1 MSWLYRIIPASWSVC
16 PWYLA
21 VPWALFG
28 NDADG
33 ICGERSGVPGYQ
45 GAPVTFRNFG
55 RWWTRNPMANLMAL
69 VLSRRIQR
77 GYALLGT
84 PQDALRPFWPA
95 NVPGALL
102 AWNGGPLFAWE
113 LAGWEGY
120 IGMRPRDIPGRG
132 LCGVPGLALR
142 RGRD

>member
-1 MSWLYRIIPASWSVC
+1 MNWLYRIIAASWAVC

-45 GAPVTFRNFG
+45 GVPVTVRNFL

-69 VLSRRIQR
+69 VLSVPIRR
-77 GYALLGT
+77 GYTIIGT
-84 PQDALRPFWPA
+84 PQDRLRPFWPA
-95 NVPGALL
+95 TGHVVL
-102 AWNGGPLFAWE
+102 AWNGGPLFAWQ
-113 LAGWEGY
+113 AWGWQGY
-120 IGMRPRDIPGRG
+120 AGMRPRDIPKLG